1 MDRAQPFLPPAGWM
15 QAAMLAR
22 VVSIDDPE
30 ARDRVQLRLFA
41 FDGVDDQDAPL
52 WARVVCPF
60 AGDERGAFFM
70 PDVGDE
76 VLVVFLQGDAR
87 YPLVLGGLWNGSSA
101 APADLGS
108 EGNRF
113 KRIRSKNGVVVTL
126 DDRQGRESL
135 VLETPA
141 GQRVTLGDGP
151 STITVEDAN
160 GNRVVMN
167 GSSIAFSAAAKLK
180 IDAPQ
185 VEISAGMVKVD
196 SALAEFS
203 GIVKCQM
210 VQTTAVV
217 STSYT
222 PGAGNIW

>member
-1 MDRAQPFLPPAGWM
+1 M
-15 QAAMLAR
+15 
-22 VVSIDDPE
+22 
-30 ARDRVQLRLFA
+30 
-41 FDGVDDQDAPL
+41 
-52 WARVVCPF
+52 
-60 AGDERGAFFM
+60 
-70 PDVGDE
+70 
-76 VLVVFLQGDAR
+76 
-87 YPLVLGGLWNGSSA
+87 
-101 APADLGS
+101 
-108 EGNRF
+108 
-113 KRIRSKNGVVVTL
+113 VTL

-167 GSSIAFSAAAKLK
+167 GSSIAFSAAAKLR